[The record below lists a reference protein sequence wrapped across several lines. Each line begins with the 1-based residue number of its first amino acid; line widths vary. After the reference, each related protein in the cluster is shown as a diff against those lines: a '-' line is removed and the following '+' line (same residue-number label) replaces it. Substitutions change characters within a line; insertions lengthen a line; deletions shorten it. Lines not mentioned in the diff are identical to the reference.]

1 MQLVVPSA
9 VPAAVMMAASTW
21 MMNFQMSFFVS
32 NIALDSFFLTTNY
45 ANYTNF
51 FSSLELLSNYA
62 KGGSQFGKFVIN
74 SQHEINPFNPCN
86 PWSLIKFV

>member
-1 MQLVVPSA
+1 MVNVQNAPMQLVVPSA

-45 ANYTNF
+45 TNCTNYGCAQYFYF
-51 FSSLELLSNYA
+51 FELLEFLAAS
-62 KGGSQFGKFVIN
+62 GT
-74 SQHEINPFNPCN
+74 
-86 PWSLIKFV
+86 